1 MNHLRELHSIGPEGI
16 ITRTPRSQPSTPS
29 LSRSQS
35 VLDGYCAAASE
46 RNAVAE
52 AFNYEV
58 FKGLLTRLFTVEQLP
73 LQKVE
78 SPALRDLLMYCNPR
92 YRAALPARNTLKRY
106 IASAYEHAL
115 PAVELELT
123 YVCTKINLSFD
134 L

>member
-1 MNHLRELHSIGPEGI
+1 
-16 ITRTPRSQPSTPS
+16 
-29 LSRSQS
+29 

-52 AFNYEV
+52 AFDYEV

-92 YRAALPARNTLKRY
+92 CRAVLLARNTLKRY

-115 PAVELELT
+115 PAVEFGVDSYTHEDQPLL
-123 YVCTKINLSFD
+123 
-134 L
+134 